1 MDKYTKLK
9 LELDKQKQYGLQLS
23 ASLHQAQKKKNNRI
37 MSSYRTIVNSTSSSF
52 FPASLY
58 RITHF
63 SHYFARS
70 KLKKKIKVQIED
82 NNEKIIKLKE
92 ELENCKKESEKKEN
106 SYISQINIISKE
118 LEKMRKKNE
127 EYEENLQNFKKMK
140 KFELEKE
147 IENRKKIMNDEIEK
161 LNKEIYRIN
170 NELEKVKEENDV
182 MKNENKNVAEM
193 KNEIE
198 NNKKKEKEK
207 DLLINEL
214 KMENDRLKKQSALNY
229 KLIKEENDDLIK
241 DINKLNDV
249 IKLMKNKEKEYKEK
263 EEKDKK
269 EREEKEKKMMEEERK
284 RIEKE
289 KEKNLDAKNKFLKV
303 IKVMRVYSN
312 SFICKNNKNNN
323 SNNSN
328 NNNAEIIKLKEI
340 EKKYNELKKEK
351 NKSDENNMRN
361 DIIHLKEIKS
371 IKEKYEKEIK
381 ELKRDITSLNN
392 QINIISINNT
402 SYQNS
407 NNHIKKIISDIT
419 EHFNK
424 NMISTQ
430 KKYENKIY
438 NMKQKIKKI
447 KNILIKYI
455 NNNNNKEKE
464 EDRNIVMINGL
475 KEEISKIEK
484 GKQKLEVQL
493 SNYDIH
499 FKKQK
504 NEIIKLKNELM
515 ETNKKLDKLKNENRW
530 NENDK
535 SDLDDMNKKLKKQL
549 EMYIIENNGKS
560 KVIEERNNEISKLKE
575 LLNRKQ

>member
-1 MDKYTKLK
+1 
-9 LELDKQKQYGLQLS
+9 
-23 ASLHQAQKKKNNRI
+23 
-37 MSSYRTIVNSTSSSF
+37 
-52 FPASLY
+52 
-58 RITHF
+58 
-63 SHYFARS
+63 
-70 KLKKKIKVQIED
+70 
-82 NNEKIIKLKE
+82 
-92 ELENCKKESEKKEN
+92 
-106 SYISQINIISKE
+106 
-118 LEKMRKKNE
+118 
-127 EYEENLQNFKKMK
+127 
-140 KFELEKE
+140 
-147 IENRKKIMNDEIEK
+147 
-161 LNKEIYRIN
+161 
-170 NELEKVKEENDV
+170 
-182 MKNENKNVAEM
+182 
-193 KNEIE
+193 
-198 NNKKKEKEK
+198 
-207 DLLINEL
+207 
-214 KMENDRLKKQSALNY
+214 
-229 KLIKEENDDLIK
+229 
-241 DINKLNDV
+241 
-249 IKLMKNKEKEYKEK
+249 
-263 EEKDKK
+263 
-269 EREEKEKKMMEEERK
+269 
-284 RIEKE
+284 
-289 KEKNLDAKNKFLKV
+289 
-303 IKVMRVYSN
+303 MRVYSN

-351 NKSDENNMRN
+351 NKTDENNMRN

-392 QINIISINNT
+392 QINIISTNNT

-430 KKYENKIY
+430 KKYENKLY

-560 KVIEERNNEISKLKE
+560 KVIEERNDEISKLKE